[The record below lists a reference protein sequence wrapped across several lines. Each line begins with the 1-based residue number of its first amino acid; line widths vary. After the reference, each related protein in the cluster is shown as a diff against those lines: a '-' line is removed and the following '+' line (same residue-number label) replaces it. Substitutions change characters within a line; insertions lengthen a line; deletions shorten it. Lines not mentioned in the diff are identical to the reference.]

1 LTSGIVQTQFYSSMN
16 PNPIY
21 PYGEALVTFGFE
33 NRGVVNGP
41 GLVTRG
47 FVWQLYDIWFDTEF
61 YAPITT
67 TWAAYGATLT
77 STTWTS
83 PPIGMAGDYSL

>member
-1 LTSGIVQTQFYSSMN
+1 MTSGIVQSQAYSGLS
-16 PNPIY
+16 PNPAY
-21 PYGEALVTFGFE
+21 PYGEALVTNGLVTR
-33 NRGVVNGP
+33 NVVNGL

-47 FVWQLYDIWFDTEF
+47 FIWELYGIWFDAEY

-67 TWAAYGATLT
+67 SWAAYGATLT

-83 PPIGMAGDYSL
+83 PPIGMAGDYSP